1 MESADIEL
9 IEKHQKTDQTLN
21 DLYRQHLDYE
31 RKLEKFDRKLF
42 LSPNEE
48 LQRKELQKLKLKGK
62 DLIERILLKYR

>member
-9 IEKHQKTDQTLN
+9 VEKHRKTDPALN
-21 DLYRQHLDYE
+21 ELYRQHLDYE
-31 RKLEKFDRKLF
+31 KKLEKFDKKLF

-62 DLIERILLKYR
+62 DLIEKILLTYR